1 MTGFGL
7 PPAERNDPKPPERGV
22 CVDPPNAVDAKEMS
36 REEELS
42 EFAFLLEASLLSSPI
57 AEASAPSAT
66 VAARLGERAPES
78 VPAAAEGT
86 RPFDNGRKQP
96 STKTKYNETDT
107 VAPDAKS
114 MRRVG
119 TARVRRTGRAEKTVI
134 GLSRDWTLRTTA
146 LVLLSAGL
154 IGVMVLFP
162 GGALSLFRESLFI
175 ADAGTSLIAET
186 QRTIGKYSRQTYGQA
201 EIYKSRLLDTVG
213 AVTGTNPLTSMLRGK
228 SRVRSASNEAVETP
242 PELSGAGSLPITIGA
257 QSAQFDAALKSVNL
271 RAESALAVAPQPAVR
286 APATASAT
294 QSPVGTEDGALSIL
308 SSPIAV
314 PPPDH
319 SPDLKTSPQPYDA
332 AIAPVSPAV
341 DTADTN
347 EGSYAGEAPKPA
359 IERARKPTQSGV
371 GTALSTKPAADAAK
385 RHSSARHAAAV
396 HHAPEETTSRPMPS
410 L

>member
-7 PPAERNDPKPPERGV
+7 PPTERNDPKPPERGD
-22 CVDPPNAVDAKEMS
+22 CVRPPNAVDAKQMS

-57 AEASAPSAT
+57 GEASALSAT
-66 VAARLGERAPES
+66 VAARGGERTPEP
-78 VPAAAEGT
+78 VPTAAEGS

-96 STKTKYNETDT
+96 LTKTKYNETDT

-119 TARVRRTGRAEKTVI
+119 PARVRRTGKAVI
-134 GLSRDWTLRTTA
+134 GLSRDWTRRTTA
-146 LVLLSAGL
+146 LVLVSAGL
-154 IGVMVLFP
+154 IGVMVVFP

-175 ADAGTSLIAET
+175 ADAGTISLIAET
-186 QRTIGKYSRQTYGQA
+186 QRTIGEYSRQIYGQA
-201 EIYKSRLLDTVG
+201 ETYKSRLLDTVET
-213 AVTGTNPLTSMLRGK
+213 VPDTNPLTSMLPGK
-228 SRVRSASNEAVETP
+228 SRVQSASNEAAETP
-242 PELSGAGSLPITIGA
+242 TGLSGAGSLPIKSGG
-257 QSAQFDAALKSVNL
+257 QSAQFDAELKSVNL

-294 QSPVGTEDGALSIL
+294 QSPIGAEDGALSIL

-314 PPPDH
+314 PAPDH
-319 SPDLKTSPQPYDA
+319 SPDLEGSPRPYGA
-332 AIAPVSPAV
+332 AIVPLSPAV
-341 DTADTN
+341 VKADTN
-347 EGSYAGEAPKPA
+347 EGSYPAEAPKPA

-396 HHAPEETTSRPMPS
+396 HHAPEETTSGPMPS
-410 L
+410 LY